1 MIYHPFSYPCIQQF
15 GVFFSLFREERRD
28 ASKLYNKMEVKDLYT
43 YDPATPWV
51 EYINVMLD
59 GVETVD
65 ENEIVIVDVPKYIED
80 FSQLMAVTPVRTQVR
95 KLDLVGNGDNTSYR
109 LFLYIYKKKRRGHE
123 EARLGY

>member
-1 MIYHPFSYPCIQQF
+1 M
-15 GVFFSLFREERRD
+15 
-28 ASKLYNKMEVKDLYT
+28 YT

-95 KLDLVGNGDNTSYR
+95 KYDLVFDLVTTPLYR
-109 LFLYIYKKKRRGHE
+109 LFLYT
-123 EARLGY
+123 L